1 MKKEDL
7 IEYISAN
14 IGNEEPV
21 FIVPE
26 DSKQLLIE
34 DIPNNIIIEIST
46 VKDKV
51 HHIELEGSIQWSNDK
66 FCIHMAHNW
75 YRKWWSAPLG
85 MPYHMDLMK
94 RLIEFRQK
102 ESGDVSDIEFTDD
115 GDWCHLYYTIL
126 PPKMSTLHEVY
137 EYGLSVSQWVN
148 SIVNEAQE
156 KASKLISDIASE
168 YSNFKL
174 FEIPELIDK
183 VQTEEDSNV
192 KGRLLEELMCKFFE
206 CIKDFSIIDRLK
218 TETEEIDLVILNK
231 STEPFWQKE
240 SQLILV
246 ECKNWSSKCGK
257 NELVIFK
264 EKIKNRRNRSKL
276 GFFISW
282 NGFTETFSKEDIRT
296 AQGDI
301 LLVPV
306 TGEEIIEAFKSDSIH
321 THIEKWWLAAV
332 SS

>member
-1 MKKEDL
+1 MNKEEL
-7 IEYISAN
+7 IEYIKSN
-14 IGNEEPV
+14 NGSEEPV
-21 FIVPE
+21 FIDPE
-26 DSKQLLIE
+26 DSKHLLIE
-34 DIPNNIIIEIST
+34 EIPKDIVIEIST
-46 VKDKV
+46 VKDNV
-51 HHIELEGSIQWSNDK
+51 HHIDLEGYIQWSNDEL
-66 FCIHMAHNW
+66 CIRMAHNW

-85 MPYHMDLMK
+85 MPHHMDLMK
-94 RLIEFRQK
+94 RLIEFREK
-102 ESGDVSDIEFTDD
+102 ESGDVGDIEFTDD
-115 GDWCHLYYTIL
+115 GDWCHLYYTIF
-126 PPKMSTLHEVY
+126 PPKMSKLHEVY
-137 EYGLSVSQWVN
+137 EYGLSVSKWVD

-156 KASKLISDIASE
+156 KTSKLISDIASE

-174 FEIPELIDK
+174 YEIPELIDR
-183 VQTEEDSNV
+183 VQKEENSNV
-192 KGRLLEELMCKFFE
+192 KGRLLEELTCKFFE
-206 CIKDFSIIDRLK
+206 CIEGFSIIDRLK

-282 NGFTETFSKEDIRT
+282 NGFMETFSKEDVRT
-296 AQGDI
+296 SQGDI

-306 TGEEIIEAFKSDSIH
+306 TGEEIIEASKSNSIH
-321 THIEKWWLAAV
+321 ADIEKWWLKAI